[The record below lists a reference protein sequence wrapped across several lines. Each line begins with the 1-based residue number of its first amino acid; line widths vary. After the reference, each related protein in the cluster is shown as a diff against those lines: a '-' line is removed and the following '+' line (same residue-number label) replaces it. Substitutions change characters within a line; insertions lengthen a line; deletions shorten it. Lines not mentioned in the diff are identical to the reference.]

1 MGITG
6 FDHLV
11 VNVADVDASLDFY
24 VGVLGLEAVRLE
36 EWRAGEAP
44 FVSVRVDGG
53 TILDLMQG
61 ERTGQNVDHFC
72 LVVDDDVDELA
83 ASGRFHVELGPMS
96 LFGARGQGN
105 AIYVKDPDGNR
116 VELRNYG

>member
-1 MGITG
+1 MRITG

-11 VNVADVDASLDFY
+11 VNVADVDASLEFY
-24 VGVLGLEAVRLE
+24 VGVLGLEPVRLE

-53 TILDLMQG
+53 TILDLMPG
-61 ERTGQNVDHFC
+61 ARTGENIDHFC
-72 LVVDDDVDELA
+72 LVIDDDIDELA
-83 ASGRFHVELGPMS
+83 ASGRFDVELGPMS

-105 AIYVKDPDGNR
+105 AIYIRDPDGNR